1 MAPACVADRS
11 SELSGEGQDFDRRG
25 GRTRTTQFKESL
37 DTRLKGHSRNRGLD
51 FYDCSLTSHMGKSF
65 PNNISGCSKT
75 FHPVSTQATRFLRW
89 MSTYCAHGWRE
100 ENFKIF
106 TTTAGDRNGAKKCT
120 MYSFQSSSLFAEAG
134 RLQAKVREKSLP
146 KPCRVYAAL
155 EFIPKRKKALKS
167 IWWQSSRV
175 S

>member
-1 MAPACVADRS
+1 M
-11 SELSGEGQDFDRRG
+11 
-25 GRTRTTQFKESL
+25 
-37 DTRLKGHSRNRGLD
+37 KGHSRNHGLD

-65 PNNISGCSKT
+65 PNNDSGCSKT
-75 FHPVSTQATRFLRW
+75 PHPVSIQATRFLRW

-106 TTTAGDRNGAKKCT
+106 STTTAQLVTVMERKSAPCIRSRAVLCPSKRKNSRQRCGRSRCQSHVEF
-120 MYSFQSSSLFAEAG
+120 MQPSSSFPKG
-134 RLQAKVREKSLP
+134 R
-146 KPCRVYAAL
+146 KP
-155 EFIPKRKKALKS
+155 KS